1 MPFHESELPNLIAK
15 ASIGRTRTQTIDFVK
30 TQLKEALAADWEFVV
45 ENATVNL
52 MKNGRRRRAQLL
64 DGQYDLLAPF
74 NLPGIVSAEYSPGTK
89 ERINQAFPDMSKL
102 WLREKIA
109 DLRNKR
115 LKKDVELDE
124 LLKVFDAI
132 DAHCGDEDSI
142 GVGLRR
148 AHGIA

>member
-1 MPFHESELPNLIAK
+1 MPFHESDLPNLIAK
-15 ASIGRTRTQTIDFVK
+15 ASIGRTRTQTIEFVK
-30 TQLKEALAADWEFVV
+30 SELKEVLAADWDFVV

-52 MKNGRRRRAQLL
+52 LKNGRRRRAQLL

-74 NLPGIVSAEYSPGTK
+74 NLPGIISAEYAPGTK
-89 ERINQAFPDMSKL
+89 ERVNKAFPDMSKS
-102 WLREKIA
+102 WLKEKIA

-132 DAHCGDEDSI
+132 DPHCGDDDSI
-142 GVGLRR
+142 ASGLRR
-148 AHGIA
+148 AHGIS